1 MAIGLWLPVGNINLS
16 CRVSLSF
23 QAARVGLHHEK
34 KGPSA
39 ESQYYVYARKLYK
52 WLCMEIMSRTEFNAF
67 QYLFPS
73 GYNIFRSIKAA
84 GKLLSGI
91 YTYITVHWFELIGQ
105 VKNHLDSG
113 PTHVR
118 CYPLT
123 RKRKETSWRPSPPS
137 FIIPMKSSW
146 RLSQPLI
153 NNHGGNFALC
163 FPTFLNY
170 SCGYHLRLNSS
181 CIRRHGQRKQFC
193 WLKLR
198 YPFQFCENVTRLADI
213 LEFLI
218 SQILIFY

>member
-1 MAIGLWLPVGNINLS
+1 
-16 CRVSLSF
+16 
-23 QAARVGLHHEK
+23 
-34 KGPSA
+34 
-39 ESQYYVYARKLYK
+39 
-52 WLCMEIMSRTEFNAF
+52 MSGT
-67 QYLFPS
+67 
-73 GYNIFRSIKAA
+73 
-84 GKLLSGI
+84 

-118 CYPLT
+118 CNPLT
-123 RKRKETSWRPSPPS
+123 RKRKETSSRPSPPS

-153 NNHGGNFALC
+153 NNHGGTFALF

-198 YPFQFCENVTRLADI
+198 YPFQFCEKSNTPRWHPWVPDFANFDLLLSYVFTHNILAKYSLDHDWNVLNIERRVHNI
-213 LEFLI
+213 ESNYI
-218 SQILIFY
+218 

>member
-1 MAIGLWLPVGNINLS
+1 MCMQGNCTNDYAWKSWVELNSMRFNTFSPQDII
-16 CRVSLSF
+16 F
-23 QAARVGLHHEK
+23 
-34 KGPSA
+34 SA
-39 ESQYYVYARKLYK
+39 LQ
-52 WLCMEIMSRTEFNAF
+52 
-67 QYLFPS
+67 
-73 GYNIFRSIKAA
+73 KAA
-84 GKLLSGI
+84 GKLLSGT

-105 VKNHLDSG
+105 VKNHLGSG

-118 CYPLT
+118 CNPLT